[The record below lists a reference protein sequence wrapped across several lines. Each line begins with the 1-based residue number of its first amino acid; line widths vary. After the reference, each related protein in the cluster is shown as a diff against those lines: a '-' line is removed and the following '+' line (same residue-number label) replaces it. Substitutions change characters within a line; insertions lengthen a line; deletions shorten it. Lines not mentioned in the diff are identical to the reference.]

1 MYNIKSTMV
10 AIALMAVAA
19 PAFAQTWD
27 WDRENESRF
36 YQRYAREPE
45 YKAPSV
51 GFSLNLGGIVPND
64 VEIYD
69 APSDFDY
76 APARAYRYV
85 HHNKLVY
92 VVDPKT
98 RKVVRIIEK

>member
-1 MYNIKSTMV
+1 MLKMKSALL
-10 AIALMAVAA
+10 AIAFFAIAT
-19 PAFAQTWD
+19 PSFAQTWS

-36 YQRYAREPE
+36 YQRYSREPE
-45 YKAPSV
+45 YKAPSI
-51 GFSLNLGGIVPND
+51 GFSLNLGSIVPND

-76 APARAYRYV
+76 APVREYRYI
-85 HHNKLVY
+85 HHNKVVY

-98 RKVVRIIEK
+98 RKVVRVIER